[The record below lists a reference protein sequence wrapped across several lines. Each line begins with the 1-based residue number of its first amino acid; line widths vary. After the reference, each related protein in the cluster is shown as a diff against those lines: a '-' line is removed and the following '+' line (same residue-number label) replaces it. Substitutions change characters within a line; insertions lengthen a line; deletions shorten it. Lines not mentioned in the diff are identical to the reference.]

1 VVVAVVAVADVA
13 GCLEVALFAVGGDDC
28 DCDCMA
34 GGAFD
39 PLKEEVEAVVGGLR
53 AKRRAENLRAR
64 SWGAWSLS
72 MAVVY
77 RSIFGFRYYLA
88 NTFFCYLFY
97 IFLKY
102 KDKHL
107 HKTAQW
113 PCDIPE
119 LMVQRIP
126 RTKNTIYKPYSI
138 D

>member
-1 VVVAVVAVADVA
+1 MGGVQQCVNGLIFRNSIEKRKRTKQA
-13 GCLEVALFAVGGDDC
+13 GDSSTH
-28 DCDCMA
+28 
-34 GGAFD
+34 
-39 PLKEEVEAVVGGLR
+39 LKTY
-53 AKRRAENLRAR
+53 AKRDDSGLLLNL
-64 SWGAWSLS
+64 
-72 MAVVY
+72 
-77 RSIFGFRYYLA
+77 SIFGFRYYLA